1 MPPFEAQPR
10 IIFESP
16 TGKAEPFR
24 HVRRQSR
31 SLRAGYDV
39 SRSSLMPVGRLEIRS
54 AVFANVV

>member
-24 HVRRQSR
+24 HVRRHG
-31 SLRAGYDV
+31 RASQENRKVV
-39 SRSSLMPVGRLEIRS
+39 S
-54 AVFANVV
+54 